1 MRDNIEKPN
10 WLTRFAGNYFSKNVF
25 PYWCVVLADTAIVF
39 VSTAFVYWAFHRTGA
54 MFEHRFALL
63 YLMLLYS
70 VLSIIGARVFRTY
83 AGVVRYSGFVQ
94 LLKKLPTISLSVY
107 PISIN
112 IPPITTDYRIK
123 LSNF

>member
-70 VLSIIGARVFRTY
+70 LLSIIGARVFRTY
-83 AGVVRYSGFVQ
+83 AGVVRYSGFVD
-94 LLKKLPTISLSVY
+94 LLKVVY
-107 PISIN
+107 ANALTCGLAVAAHYIFKYFEVWSMA
-112 IPPITTDYRIK
+112 
-123 LSNF
+123 